1 MSKYILIEDY
11 FMRESLCK
19 AVAMDTCNPDG
30 CTSSMADDIF
40 FVLQK
45 CTRRAFSSGN
55 VDGACAVLN
64 NARSAV
70 SFYILLLPSTAL
82 HPFSSSLLLTEFRS
96 QLQLR
101 LQASPTTSTT
111 LDLTGMLQGKS
122 RAPERRENEVG
133 GASYMVA
140 LNDVEVSMNN
150 IQKLAGELQAEGAK
164 LGASATDRT
173 KRKLDSCLAD
183 LSSVTTSFKEL
194 RQTGVACVVR
204 SVLVPALEPAIS
216 AFSSFSHSLSEEDF
230 SNYEVND
237 PFVQQLLIAIESALS
252 DIKVKLIPAVF
263 EHVFSELTTELAVLM
278 EQQILGCEFN
288 QLGGVQLDKDL
299 RSLTSYLSSLT
310 SWPVRD
316 RFTRLMQIATL
327 LTLETV
333 NELFDYWG
341 GSMLWRLTPTEVR
354 RVLHLRTEF
363 RTEDVERIKLQ

>member
-64 NARSAV
+64 NA
-70 SFYILLLPSTAL
+70 
-82 HPFSSSLLLTEFRS
+82 SSLLLTEFRS